1 MVIETWIISW
11 EIFIAYSS
19 KLALVGPML
28 MKDPKK
34 DMSIDFGN
42 VAQKSGND
50 ETKSDAAKAKDNSTE
65 G

>member
-1 MVIETWIISW
+1 
-11 EIFIAYSS
+11 
-19 KLALVGPML
+19 

-50 ETKSDAAKAKDNSTE
+50 KTKSDAAKAKDNSTE